1 MCVVARTLGSVN
13 QLAGVGGAVEGVT
26 PRQQLVGANKWCR
39 YVGAGCYALLSACS
53 VWFSIQH
60 SADCHTGVKT
70 VNPRIQ
76 KRSCHAY

>member
-39 YVGAGCYALLSACS
+39 YVGAGCYALLSACWCGS
-53 VWFSIQH
+53 AFSIQQIVIR
-60 SADCHTGVKT
+60 G
-70 VNPRIQ
+70 
-76 KRSCHAY
+76 